1 MTSIRHLSG
10 ILQHVLTELPGRL
23 ARPSGFLKRQRKLS
37 AAAFVQTL
45 VVGWL
50 AGSEASLSR
59 LCQSAADAGVRI
71 SPQGLSARF
80 GPEAAALLEDL
91 LAEAAQK
98 LVCSSG
104 VEIDLL
110 RRFEHVWLIDTSAVA
125 LPAVHQDRWP
135 GVGGSTP
142 AAGRA
147 GLKFEVM
154 LDLRSGE
161 LRGPHLLAG
170 RTHDK
175 RGPEAQVLPGQGELR
190 VADLGYFSL
199 EDFAEIGQQG
209 GLWLSPLK
217 TTCVLTHRESG
228 EQGSEGE
235 RFSVTDLLAAATRQQ
250 VHTLDVP
257 VRMGTSRRLPCRL
270 IARRL
275 SPQGAER
282 RRRKLRRAYVKKG
295 YAPSKESLMLC
306 DWMLLVTNASP
317 EQLSAEE
324 ALALYRSRWQV
335 ELLFKRFKQHGGVAR
350 SRSADPW
357 RVLCEVYAKLL
368 AMLLVHWVSLL
379 AVWER
384 ADKSLVKAQRAIS
397 DRASY
402 LGASMKSRARLR
414 QALGHVVDI
423 VRAGCRMNP
432 RRKHPNTYQHLLNP
446 CLHSLS

>member
-1 MTSIRHLSG
+1 MTSIRQLSG
-10 ILQHVLTELPGRL
+10 ILQHVLAELPGRL
-23 ARPSGFLKRQRKLS
+23 ARPSGFLKRERKLS
-37 AAAFVQTL
+37 AATFVQTL
-45 VVGWL
+45 VFGWL
-50 AGSEASLSR
+50 ADSEASLSA
-59 LCQSAADAGVRI
+59 LCRSAADADVSI
-71 SPQGLSARF
+71 SEQGLAARF
-80 GPEAAALLEDL
+80 TPEAAALLEGL
-91 LAEAAQK
+91 LAEAVQQ
-98 LVCSSG
+98 LVCSAG

-125 LPAVHQDRWP
+125 LPAVHQERWP

-142 AAGRA
+142 SAGRA

-154 LDLRSGE
+154 LDLRSGQ
-161 LRGPHLLAG
+161 LRGPHLLPG

-175 RGPEAQVLPGQGELR
+175 RGPEAQRLPGRGELR

-217 TTCVLTHRESG
+217 TTCVLMRRES
-228 EQGSEGE
+228 SERDGE
-235 RFSVTDLLAAATRQQ
+235 RFSVADLLATATRQE

-257 VRMGTSRRLPCRL
+257 VWMGASQRLPCRL

-275 SPQGAER
+275 SPQSAAL

-295 YAPSKESLMLC
+295 YTPTQESLMLC

-324 ALALYRSRWQV
+324 AVTLYRSRWQI
-335 ELLFKRFKQHGGVAR
+335 ELLFKRYKQHGGVAR
-350 SRSADPW
+350 SRSRDPW

-379 AVWER
+379 GVWHR
-384 ADKSLVKAQRAIS
+384 AAKSLVKAQRAIS
-397 DRASY
+397 GRASY
-402 LGASMKSRARLR
+402 LGASMSNRARLR
-414 QALGHVVDI
+414 QALEHVVDV
-423 VRAGCRMNP
+423 VRTGCRMNP
-432 RRKHPNTYQHLLNP
+432 RRKHPNTYQHLLDP
-446 CLHSLS
+446 CCHSLS